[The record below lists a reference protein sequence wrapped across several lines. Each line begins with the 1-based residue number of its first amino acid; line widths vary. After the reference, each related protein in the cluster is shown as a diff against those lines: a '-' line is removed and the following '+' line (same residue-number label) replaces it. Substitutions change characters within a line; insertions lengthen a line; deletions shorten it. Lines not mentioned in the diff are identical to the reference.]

1 MTLTRNKDD
10 AVIDKAGGI
19 ADARIRI
26 DHIHWYVPHFTPS
39 IQQQSTLSKQ
49 ILSKTPTE
57 LRYVERS
64 VFMKEVNNQNLWN
77 FELGSHENT
86 NVPIWIIIGFQQR
99 DRQDSQNL
107 NNDTFC
113 RLPVVSAQC
122 IIGTEKYPDVG
133 ILLNYDDDDY
143 SQGYHQIKEAFK
155 ALTKDEILQ
164 PYISDDN
171 FRTSNAAAN
180 DVGYNLYVFDIRYQK
195 NFTNSQPIKVEFKFE
210 GVVPND
216 INGYALVLTNKLVSV
231 SSDRQRH
238 FDLI

>member
-1 MTLTRNKDD
+1 MLKDVFGFAECQEKATYGLGYKLTLTRNKDD
-10 AVIDKAGGI
+10 AVIDKANGI
-19 ADARIRI
+19 ADARFKI
-26 DHIHWYVPHFTPS
+26 DHIHCYVPHYTPS
-39 IQQQSTLSKQ
+39 IQQKSNLSKQ

-64 VFMKEVNNQNLWN
+64 VFMKEVNNQNVWN
-77 FELGSHENT
+77 FEMGSHENM
-86 NVPIWIIIGFQQR
+86 NVPIWIVIGFQQR

-122 IIGTEKYPDVG
+122 IIGTEKYPDAG

-171 FRTSNAAAN
+171 FRT
-180 DVGYNLYVFDIRYQK
+180 
-195 NFTNSQPIKVEFKFE
+195 
-210 GVVPND
+210 
-216 INGYALVLTNKLVSV
+216 
-231 SSDRQRH
+231 
-238 FDLI
+238 